1 MKKRKVRGF
10 SKAISEVHI
19 YKLIPSFVT
28 ILALCLGISA
38 VRYAMDSK
46 WTIAAGLI
54 VFAGFM
60 DGLDGRIARMLNST
74 SSFGAQLDSLADLVS
89 FGVAPAIVMYFWKL
103 HEIPYKGVGWGIV
116 LFFIICSAIR
126 LARFNSMLEEPS
138 EKEKMK
144 NFFVGVPMPSAA
156 ALLILPLTLT
166 FDLLSYDFSYWHIA
180 FYQILVGILMVSR
193 IPTFSLKGVVIKKRY
208 ISIVM
213 LLFAILICGI
223 VIEPWV
229 FLPIIGLIYVATIPI
244 STIAY
249 MRKY

>member
-1 MKKRKVRGF
+1 MRRKKHKGF
-10 SKAISEVHI
+10 SKAISEVHL
-19 YKLIPSFVT
+19 YKLLPSFIT

-60 DGLDGRIARMLNST
+60 DGLDGRIARLLNST
-74 SSFGAQLDSLADLVS
+74 TSFGAQLDSLADLVS

-103 HEIPYKGVGWGIV
+103 HDIPYKGVGWGVV

-126 LARFNSMLEEPS
+126 LARFNSMLEDPK
-138 EKEKMK
+138 EKERMK
-144 NFFVGVPMPSAA
+144 NFFLGVPMPSAA

-166 FDLLSYDFSYWHIA
+166 FELVNYDFNYWQIA
-180 FYQILVGILMVSR
+180 FYQLIIGILMISR
-193 IPTFSLKGVVIKKRY
+193 IPTFSFKGIVIKKKF
-208 ISIVM
+208 ISIIM
-213 LLFAILICGI
+213 LIFATLICGI

-229 FLPIIGLIYVATIPI
+229 FLPAIGLIYIMLIPV
-244 STIAY
+244 SVIAY
-249 MRKY
+249 YKQQ

>member
-1 MKKRKVRGF
+1 MRRKKHKGF
-10 SKAISEVHI
+10 SEVHL
-19 YKLIPSFVT
+19 YKLLPSFIT

-38 VRYAMDSK
+38 VRYAIDSK

-54 VFAGFM
+54 IFAGFM

-126 LARFNSMLEEPS
+126 LARFNSMLEDKE

-166 FDLLSYDFSYWHIA
+166 FELIEHNFDYWHIA
-180 FYQILVGILMVSR
+180 FYQIIIGILMISR
-193 IPTFSLKGVVIKKRY
+193 IPTFSFKGVVIKKKF
-208 ISIVM
+208 ISIIM
-213 LLFAILICGI
+213 LIFATLICGI

-229 FLPIIGLIYVATIPI
+229 FIPALGLIYMLLIPV
-244 STIAY
+244 SVIAY
-249 MRKY
+249 YKQQ

>member
-1 MKKRKVRGF
+1 MRRKKHKGF
-10 SKAISEVHI
+10 SKAISEVHL
-19 YKLIPSFVT
+19 YKLLPSFVT

-38 VRYAMDSK
+38 VRYAIDSK

-103 HEIPYKGVGWGIV
+103 HEIPFKGVGWGIV

-126 LARFNSMLEEPS
+126 LARFNSMLEDPE

-166 FDLLSYDFSYWHIA
+166 FELLEYNFDYWQIA
-180 FYQILVGILMVSR
+180 IYQVIIGILMISR
-193 IPTFSLKGVVIKKRY
+193 IPTFSFKGVVIKKKF
-208 ISIVM
+208 ISIIM
-213 LLFAILICGI
+213 LIFATLICGI

-229 FLPIIGLIYVATIPI
+229 FLPALGLIYIMLIPV
-244 STIAY
+244 SVIAY
-249 MRKY
+249 YKQQ